1 MGIDD
6 SVAEKFIAFV
16 GWRVV
21 EETTSVLNNGNGV
34 VSARSSKSER
44 SGRRDE
50 FGEKVKIVMKRIS
63 ENESVDF
70 K

>member
-34 VSARSSKSER
+34 VSARSSESER